1 MSPLV
6 PHSTPADA
14 GPGVIEFIKGTEFN
28 SLPQEVVAQA
38 VRCVFDQLGVA
49 AGATATDMSRI
60 ARDYAATEL
69 LCAGSGARLCFDG
82 RRSSA
87 AGCALAGGVTIDS
100 LDAHDGHALTKGHA
114 GAAVLPAMLA
124 YAEAC
129 NLTSGREFLSG
140 IVVGYEIATRAG
152 IALHATVHEHHSS
165 GAWNA
170 LGCAA
175 LGARYIGLNASQT
188 REALGIAEYHG
199 PRSQMMRVIDHPTM
213 VRDGSGWGALIGVQA
228 AQLAR
233 AGFTGAPALT
243 IEVPDVAEYW
253 SDLGSRWRILEQYFK
268 PYPVCRW
275 AQPAVEAALTLK
287 TQHAVSHADIA
298 QVEVFS
304 FYQAVRLATRTPES
318 TVDAQYSTPNAVAA
332 AIVRGSLGVSEVTAP
347 CLEDRTVLRLSNS
360 MVLTESQNYSRKFP
374 AERWAVLQSAPA
386 TARGDPNDPLS
397 DDEIEAKY
405 RSFAAPVIGDRRS
418 ERLLKLVNG
427 LSDLDSRLAEF
438 IDAALRRQPASRSP
452 VRLPTIPV
460 YKITR

>member
-1 MSPLV
+1 M
-6 PHSTPADA
+6 
-14 GPGVIEFIKGTEFN
+14 
-28 SLPQEVVAQA
+28 
-38 VRCVFDQLGVA
+38 
-49 AGATATDMSRI
+49 
-60 ARDYAATEL
+60 
-69 LCAGSGARLCFDG
+69 
-82 RRSSA
+82 
-87 AGCALAGGVTIDS
+87 
-100 LDAHDGHALTKGHA
+100 
-114 GAAVLPAMLA
+114 
-124 YAEAC
+124 
-129 NLTSGREFLSG
+129 
-140 IVVGYEIATRAG
+140 
-152 IALHATVHEHHSS
+152 
-165 GAWNA
+165 
-170 LGCAA
+170 
-175 LGARYIGLNASQT
+175 
-188 REALGIAEYHG
+188 
-199 PRSQMMRVIDHPTM
+199 
-213 VRDGSGWGALIGVQA
+213 
-228 AQLAR
+228 
-233 AGFTGAPALT
+233 
-243 IEVPDVAEYW
+243 
-253 SDLGSRWRILEQYFK
+253 
-268 PYPVCRW
+268 
-275 AQPAVEAALTLK
+275 
-287 TQHAVSHADIA
+287 
-298 QVEVFS
+298 FS